1 MNESASSP
9 DRHVPLDC
17 HVHDVLEAAA
27 TRGVRVHLVIEDN
40 AGCRREEQ
48 GRIVDFFTRDGAEF
62 LRTDEGVEIRLDR
75 LLEVNGEPVR
85 PGPSPHPTPPRPT
98 P

>member
-1 MNESASSP
+1 MTPSSSRDP
-9 DRHVPLDC
+9 YLPLDC

-27 TRGVRVHLVIEDN
+27 TRGVRVHLVIEDD
-40 AGCRREEQ
+40 AGRRREEQ
-48 GRIVDFFTRDGAEF
+48 VRILDVFARAGAEF
-62 LRTDEGVEIRLDR
+62 LQTDEGTEIRLDR

-85 PGPSPHPTPPRPT
+85 PGPSPRPT